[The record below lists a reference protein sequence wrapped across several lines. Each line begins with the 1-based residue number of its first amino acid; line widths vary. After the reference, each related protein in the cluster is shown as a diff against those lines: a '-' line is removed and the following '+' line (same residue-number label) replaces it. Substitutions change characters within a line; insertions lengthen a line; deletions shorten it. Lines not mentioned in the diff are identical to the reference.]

1 MLIGE
6 IQEIWA
12 QIRGLSA
19 ATEVISAR
27 PLAVDGLSEFDVLLC
42 ITQDGS
48 PGILLRNTGAKAH
61 LPKTGCGRL
70 IVKREQLMRENS
82 QPDDYIRIECL
93 ESSLEAPFALLVSQV
108 VSHLASG
115 ATPSKACMD
124 AVLEF
129 RRLLS
134 RNGGLLPSEDEILG
148 LVGELL
154 LLRRLVSASPHLWQ
168 GWNGPLGSARDYSW
182 GPVDI
187 EAKASRMAGE
197 SRLTVNGLDQLE
209 PDEDR
214 ELLIHHSVLTG
225 NPVGTIDVPGL
236 VDEIRGQIS
245 DPEGF
250 DTRLAS
256 AGYLSEQSE
265 LWSEHRFTL
274 HGSCIYRVSDDFP
287 RIRKSDLPG
296 GSLPAGVAKLRY
308 DILLSNCSNFRL
320 SNSEEEALYIALAQ
334 SAEMP

>member
-1 MLIGE
+1 MIRE
-6 IQEIWA
+6 IEETWN
-12 QIRGLSA
+12 QIRELGSVPDA
-19 ATEVISAR
+19 ISGR
-27 PLAVDGLSEFDVLLC
+27 PLSVSGLSESDVLLC
-42 ITQDGS
+42 ITQDGN
-48 PGILLRNTGAKAH
+48 PGILLRNPGGRSP
-61 LPKTGCGRL
+61 LPKPGCGRL
-70 IVKREQLMRENS
+70 LVKREQLLREGS

-93 ESSLEAPFALLVSQV
+93 ESGLETPFALLVSQV
-108 VSHLASG
+108 VSHLALG

-154 LLRRLVSASPHLWQ
+154 LLRRLVSASPNLWQ

-182 GPVDI
+182 GVVDI

-209 PDEDR
+209 PEEDR
-214 ELLIHHSVLTG
+214 ELLIYHSILTD

-236 VDEIRGQIS
+236 VNEIRGQIS

-256 AGYLSEQSE
+256 AKYLSEQRD
-265 LWSEHRFTL
+265 LWLEHRFTL
-274 HGSCIYRVSDDFP
+274 HGSHIYRVSEDFP
-287 RIRKSDLPG
+287 RIRKSDFPDG
-296 GSLPAGVAKLRY
+296 TLPAGVSKLRY
-308 DILLSNCSNFRL
+308 DVLIANCSDFRL
-320 SNSEEEALYIALAQ
+320 STSEEESLFTAVAR
-334 SAEMP
+334 SVDTP

>member
-1 MLIGE
+1 MIRE
-6 IQEIWA
+6 IEETWN
-12 QIRGLSA
+12 QIRELGSVPDA
-19 ATEVISAR
+19 ISGR
-27 PLAVDGLSEFDVLLC
+27 PLSVSGLSESDVLLC
-42 ITQDGS
+42 ITQDGN
-48 PGILLRNTGAKAH
+48 PGILLRNPGGKAP
-61 LPKTGCGRL
+61 LPKPGCGRL
-70 IVKREQLMRENS
+70 VVKREQLLREGS

-93 ESSLEAPFALLVSQV
+93 ESGLETPFALLVSQV
-108 VSHLASG
+108 VSHLALG

-182 GPVDI
+182 GVVDI

-209 PDEDR
+209 PEEDR
-214 ELLIHHSVLTG
+214 ELLIHHSILTE

-236 VDEIRGQIS
+236 VDEIRAQIS

-256 AGYLSEQSE
+256 AGYLSEQRD
-265 LWSEHRFTL
+265 LWLEHRFTL
-274 HGSCIYRVSDDFP
+274 HRSHIYRVTEDFP
-287 RIRKSDLPG
+287 RIRKSDFPD

-308 DILLSNCSNFRL
+308 DVLLSNCSDFLL
-320 SNSEEEALYIALAQ
+320 SGSEEASLFTAVAGSVET
-334 SAEMP
+334 P

>member
-1 MLIGE
+1 M
-6 IQEIWA
+6 IQMIEETWT
-12 QIRGLSA
+12 QIREFGSVPDA
-19 ATEVISAR
+19 ISGR
-27 PLAVDGLSEFDVLLC
+27 PLSVSGLSENDVLLC
-42 ITQDGS
+42 ITQDGN
-48 PGILLRNTGAKAH
+48 PGILLRNPGGRSP
-61 LPKTGCGRL
+61 LPKPGCGRL
-70 IVKREQLMRENS
+70 VVKREQLLREGS

-93 ESSLEAPFALLVSQV
+93 ESGLETPFALLVSQV
-108 VSHLASG
+108 VSHLVLG

-182 GPVDI
+182 GVVDI

-209 PDEDR
+209 PEEDR
-214 ELLIHHSVLTG
+214 ELLIHHSILTD
-225 NPVGTIDVPGL
+225 NPMGTIDVPDL

-256 AGYLSEQSE
+256 AKYLSEQRD
-265 LWSEHRFTL
+265 LWLEHRFTL
-274 HGSCIYRVSDDFP
+274 HGSHIYRVSEDFP
-287 RIRKSDLPG
+287 RIRKSDFPDG
-296 GSLPAGVAKLRY
+296 TLPAGVSKLRY
-308 DILLSNCSNFRL
+308 DVLLANCSDFRL
-320 SNSEEEALYIALAQ
+320 STSEEESLFTAVAQ
-334 SAEMP
+334 SVVTP

>member
-1 MLIGE
+1 MMIRE
-6 IQEIWA
+6 IQDTWN
-12 QIRGLSA
+12 QIRRLGSVGDA
-19 ATEVISAR
+19 ISAR
-27 PLAVDGLSEFDVLLC
+27 PLSVSGLSETDVLLC
-42 ITQDGS
+42 ITQDGN
-48 PGILLRNTGAKAH
+48 PGILLRNPGGTTP
-61 LPKTGCGRL
+61 LPKPGCGRL
-70 IVKREQLMRENS
+70 VVKREQLIRQGS

-93 ESSLEAPFALLVSQV
+93 ETGLETPFALLVSQV

-124 AVLEF
+124 AVVEF

-134 RNGGLLPSEDEILG
+134 RKGGLLPSEDEILG

-154 LLRRLVSASPHLWQ
+154 LLRRLVTSSPHLWQ

-182 GPVDI
+182 GTVDI
-187 EAKASRMAGE
+187 EAKASRMSGD

-209 PDEDR
+209 PEVDR
-214 ELLIHHSVLTG
+214 KLLIHHSVLTD

-236 VDEIRGQIS
+236 VHEIKERVS
-245 DPEGF
+245 DVEGF
-250 DTRLAS
+250 DARLAS

-274 HGSCIYRVSDDFP
+274 HGSSIYRVTDDFP

-308 DILLSNCSNFRL
+308 DVLLSNCSGFRL
-320 SNSEEEALYIALAQ
+320 SNSEEEGLFAGLAQ
-334 SAEMP
+334 SAELP

>member
-1 MLIGE
+1 MIRE
-6 IQEIWA
+6 IKDTWN
-12 QIRGLSA
+12 QIRELGSVPDA
-19 ATEVISAR
+19 ISGR
-27 PLAVDGLSEFDVLLC
+27 PLSVSGLSEADVLLC
-42 ITQDGS
+42 ITQDGN
-48 PGILLRNTGAKAH
+48 PGILLRNPGGKAP
-61 LPKTGCGRL
+61 LPKPGCGRL
-70 IVKREQLMRENS
+70 LVKREQLLREGS

-93 ESSLEAPFALLVSQV
+93 ESGLETPFALLVSQV
-108 VSHLASG
+108 VSHLALG

-182 GPVDI
+182 GVVDI

-197 SRLTVNGLDQLE
+197 ARLTVNGLDQLE
-209 PDEDR
+209 PEEDR
-214 ELLIHHSVLTG
+214 ELLIHHSVLTD

-236 VDEIRGQIS
+236 VDEIRTQIS
-245 DPEGF
+245 DLEGF

-256 AGYLSEQSE
+256 AGYLSEQRD
-265 LWSEHRFTL
+265 LWLEHRYTL
-274 HGSCIYRVSDDFP
+274 HRSHIYRVTEDFP
-287 RIRKSDLPG
+287 RIRKSDFPD

-308 DILLSNCSNFRL
+308 DVLLSNCSDFLL
-320 SNSEEEALYIALAQ
+320 SGSEEESLFTAVAG
-334 SAEMP
+334 SVETP

>member
-1 MLIGE
+1 M
-6 IQEIWA
+6 IQMIEETWT
-12 QIRGLSA
+12 QIREFGSVPDA
-19 ATEVISAR
+19 ISGR
-27 PLAVDGLSEFDVLLC
+27 PLSVSGLSENDVLLC
-42 ITQDGS
+42 ITQDGN
-48 PGILLRNTGAKAH
+48 PGILLRNPGGRSP
-61 LPKTGCGRL
+61 LPKPGCGRL
-70 IVKREQLMRENS
+70 VVKREQLLREGS

-93 ESSLEAPFALLVSQV
+93 ESGLETPFALLVSQV
-108 VSHLASG
+108 VSHLVLG

-154 LLRRLVSASPHLWQ
+154 LIRRLVSASPHLWQ

-182 GPVDI
+182 GVVDI

-209 PDEDR
+209 PEEDR
-214 ELLIHHSVLTG
+214 ELLIHHSILTD
-225 NPVGTIDVPGL
+225 NPMGTIDVPGL

-256 AGYLSEQSE
+256 AKYLSEQRD
-265 LWSEHRFTL
+265 LWLEHRFTL
-274 HGSCIYRVSDDFP
+274 HGSHIYRVSEDFP
-287 RIRKSDLPG
+287 RIRKSDFPDG
-296 GSLPAGVAKLRY
+296 TLPAGVSKLRY
-308 DILLSNCSNFRL
+308 DVLLANCSDFRL
-320 SNSEEEALYIALAQ
+320 STSEEESLFTAVAQ
-334 SAEMP
+334 SVDTP